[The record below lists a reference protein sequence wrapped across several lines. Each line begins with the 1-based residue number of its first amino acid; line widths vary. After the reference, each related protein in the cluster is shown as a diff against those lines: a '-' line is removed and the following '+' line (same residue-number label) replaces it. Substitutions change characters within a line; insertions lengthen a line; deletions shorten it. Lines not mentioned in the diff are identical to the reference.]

1 MSVRNILTLNKPMA
15 PCLIQVLYRIALA
28 FIVLGILHGVARG
41 VWIMNHQ
48 MPLQFPAASQSS
60 STPDAMNSGSPPDRR
75 QGMWQRY
82 PGRGFGNRDFGRPGF
97 RDSRPRAFMMMRH
110 LPPPVRGGVRILL
123 VLLRGLVMVM
133 IVRVLAE
140 IGTAILAMKTKE
152 T

>member
-1 MSVRNILTLNKPMA
+1 MA
-15 PCLIQVLYRIALA
+15 PCLIQVLYWIALA

-60 STPDAMNSGSPPDRR
+60 STPNAMSPGSLPDRR

-82 PGRGFGNRDFGRPGF
+82 PGPGFGNRDFRGRVFRDGRPH
-97 RDSRPRAFMMMRH
+97 AFMMMRH
-110 LPPPVRGGVRILL
+110 LPPPIRGGLRILL

-140 IGTAILAMKTKE
+140 IGTAILAMKPKE